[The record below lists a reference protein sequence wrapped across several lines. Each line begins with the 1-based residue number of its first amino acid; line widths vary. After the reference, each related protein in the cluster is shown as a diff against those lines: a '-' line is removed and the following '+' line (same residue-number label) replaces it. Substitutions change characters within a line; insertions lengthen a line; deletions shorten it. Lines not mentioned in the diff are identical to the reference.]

1 MSSCSK
7 TKREICLLPGLS
19 PACPG
24 PENQRLSLLIL
35 EPNFIVIEQTMW
47 ASLGVKPLLEQFTF
61 GKMPCLNEMCP
72 KDITVEQKLL
82 ILNSVTFYSESQLVV
97 VHEILSKYSTLLS
110 FGFSF
115 VKWS

>member
-1 MSSCSK
+1 MSLDSGAQLYCDRTDHVGQSGGK
-7 TKREICLLPGLS
+7 ATTKD
-19 PACPG
+19 
-24 PENQRLSLLIL
+24 SLHL
-35 EPNFIVIEQTMW
+35 
-47 ASLGVKPLLEQFTF
+47 
-61 GKMPCLNEMCP
+61 GKMPCLDEMCP

-82 ILNSVTFYSESQLVV
+82 ILNSVTFYSESQLIV